1 MMPAKPLMRSLRCG
15 ACPPTSAVLTTSPL
29 PLKERMYLRCD
40 HERGRPALVLSM
52 GDCASRM
59 TPPCTRT
66 CAAASGDH
74 YASITGH
81 SRRRASSKA
90 VAFRLV
96 LRVFGLLARAVIL
109 ARGKAFLRTSPS
121 AEGAPCN
128 EASRA
133 EPRYSSNAL
142 VDSNVFSVTAPFQ
155 HHL

>member
-15 ACPPTSAVLTTSPL
+15 ACPPMSAVLTTSPL
-29 PLKERMYLRCD
+29 PLKERMHLRCD

-96 LRVFGLLARAVIL
+96 LRVFGLLAHAVIL
-109 ARGKAFLRTSPS
+109 ARGKTFVRTSPS
-121 AEGAPCN
+121 AEG
-128 EASRA
+128 ASRA
-133 EPRYSSNAL
+133 EPRYSSSAL
-142 VDSNVFSVTAPFQ
+142 VDSNVFSFTAPFQ
-155 HHL
+155 HHLSLVS